1 MAFKDTFEKLIS
13 YFDTDEVSD
22 VEETTTG
29 TDSEIHTQKSNS
41 TVNAQNPSQ
50 TTRSNQT
57 HPPRTAQRPQQTQP
71 SPRQHAPVPP
81 RRPME
86 NTIPSTVR
94 PVGAN
99 QESFR
104 LGQASEQQTTI
115 ALKYPRQYDDAQE
128 IVDLLIVNECVLIDF
143 QYMLDAQARRCLDFI
158 DGASKVLYGK
168 LQKVGPSMFLLTP
181 SNVVVD
187 IEELNHQHP
196 GQDLGFD
203 YDMKRR

>member
-13 YFDTDEVSD
+13 YFDTDEVND
-22 VEETTTG
+22 VEETV
-29 TDSEIHTQKSNS
+29 DEPESEIHTQKSNS
-41 TVNAQNPSQ
+41 TVNAQKTSQ
-50 TTRSNQT
+50 VTRSNQT
-57 HPPRTAQRPQQTQP
+57 QTPRTAQRPQQMQP

-86 NTIPSTVR
+86 DTIPSTVR

-99 QESFR
+99 QERFR

-158 DGASKVLYGK
+158 DVASKVLYGK